1 MHLIL
6 RYAGQ
11 VSSMTDS
18 PSPRDG
24 DDGAIPVGSYIKHT
38 LKELKMNFEITY
50 AYSPEFSKIV
60 SRQFLMLRNGW
71 SSILLWGLLSIGG
84 LITSFSSSPSYHW
97 IGGYLIAFVIN
108 YILQLVR
115 YVQSAEKS
123 VKELPNK
130 SITIKFNDENVTS
143 QSEDHMSISKWK
155 RFSQVWITKD
165 AWLFFLYSTDSYS
178 AIPTNYIGE
187 ELESFIL
194 SKFSKDRIRDYRRQ
208 K

>member
-1 MHLIL
+1 
-6 RYAGQ
+6 
-11 VSSMTDS
+11 
-18 PSPRDG
+18 
-24 DDGAIPVGSYIKHT
+24 
-38 LKELKMNFEITY
+38 MNFDITY

-60 SRQFLMLRNGW
+60 PRQFLILRNGW

-84 LITSFSSSPSYHW
+84 LVTSFSLSPSYHW
-97 IGGYLIAFVIN
+97 VGGYLIAFVIN

-123 VKELPNK
+123 AKELLNK
-130 SITIKFNDENVTS
+130 SISVKFNDESVTF

-165 AWLFFLYSTDSYS
+165 AWLFFLYSTDSYT
-178 AIPTNYIGE
+178 AIPTSCISE
-187 ELESFIL
+187 ELERFIL
-194 SKFSKDRIRDYRRQ
+194 SKVSNDRTRDYRRQ